1 MCAVAA
7 AIVYR
12 LYKNA
17 ESLSIDQGRRL
28 RHPTKGQHVGD
39 LEKLAK
45 SQQLLLFFKVSTIS
59 TNILNK
65 ATALMLDIILMYSR
79 LDFQGPQFLA

>member
-1 MCAVAA
+1 MCSRA

-12 LYKNA
+12 QLYKNA

-65 ATALMLDIILMYSR
+65 ATALMLDIILVTDRISKASV
-79 LDFQGPQFLA
+79 F